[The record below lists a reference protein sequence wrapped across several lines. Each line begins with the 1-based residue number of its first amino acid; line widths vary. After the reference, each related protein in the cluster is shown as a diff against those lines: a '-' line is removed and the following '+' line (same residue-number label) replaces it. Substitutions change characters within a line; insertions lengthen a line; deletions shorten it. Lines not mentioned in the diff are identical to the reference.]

1 MNTTHPPQPHSP
13 AIQVQDAVKTFRTRS
28 ETVRAVQG
36 VSLEV
41 PRGGVVALL
50 GPNGAGKTTLLDM
63 VLGMSEPTSGA
74 VSVCGERPRAAVAH
88 GKVGAVQQ
96 VGGLLAD
103 LSVRETVTMIAS
115 LYPDHLPVDEA
126 LERAGAA
133 SFARRKVAKCS
144 GGQQQRVRFALALLP
159 RPELLVLD
167 EPTAGMDVQS
177 RTEFWDAMRAETE
190 RGLTVVFAT
199 HYLQEAE
206 DVAERIV
213 LMDAGRVT
221 FDGSVDELRSTSRHH
236 TVSFVWPAGEPL
248 PEFAGATVSRRSE
261 SRVHLRTE
269 DADALAREL
278 LTRTPASALEISRGG
293 LDEAFAALVRH
304 DDAAA

>member
-13 AIQVQDAVKTFRTRS
+13 AIQAQDAVKTFRTRS

-36 VSLEV
+36 VSLEI

-50 GPNGAGKTTLLDM
+50 GPHGAGKTPLLDM
-63 VLGMSEPTSGA
+63 GLGLSEPTSGA

-133 SFARRKVAKCS
+133 SFVRRKVSKCS

-206 DVAERIV
+206 DIAERIV

-221 FDGSVDELRSTSRHH
+221 FDGSVDELRSMSRHH
-236 TVSFVWPAGEPL
+236 TVSFVWPTAEPL
-248 PEFAGATVSRRSE
+248 PEFAGAAVSRRSE

-293 LDEAFAALVRH
+293 LDEAFAALIHR